1 MEKNIPKIVYSP
13 DSQLSSIS
21 TLLKSMFSDLKSCR
35 FLAWRFFVRNLSAQ
49 YRQTFLGYI
58 WIFLPPL
65 ATTAVWIFLNSQKII
80 NIPQTNLP
88 YPVYVLTGTLL
99 WQGFVDALNSPIQ
112 LVNGSK
118 HMLTKIKFPHEALIM
133 AGLATVLF
141 NFLVRFILMIGVYFW
156 AGISF
161 HVNMLLA
168 PFGILSLLFL
178 GLVAGVLF
186 LPFSMLYGDVQ
197 RFIGMMTSFWFF
209 ITPIVYPV
217 PTVWPASLIVK
228 LNPVSPMLVASRQWL
243 TGGEASDPFMFIVV
257 LCSSIFLGFLGW
269 LFYRLAMPHLIERI
283 GA

>member
-1 MEKNIPKIVYSP
+1 MAKNIPKIVYSS

-80 NIPQTNLP
+80 NISQTNLP

-112 LVNGSK
+112 LVNQSK
-118 HMLTKIKFPHEALIM
+118 QMLTKIKFPHEALIM

-178 GLVAGVLF
+178 GLIVGVLF
-186 LPFSMLYGDVQ
+186 LPLSILYGDVQ
-197 RFIGMMTSFWFF
+197 KFIVMITSFWFF
-209 ITPIVYPV
+209 VTPIVYPV
-217 PTVWPASLIVK
+217 
-228 LNPVSPMLVASRQWL
+228 
-243 TGGEASDPFMFIVV
+243 
-257 LCSSIFLGFLGW
+257 C
-269 LFYRLAMPHLIERI
+269 ERI
-283 GA
+283 SCGVIYTAMVYCLNRFLVERDRAPVFLMGGLLRRGFKVRF